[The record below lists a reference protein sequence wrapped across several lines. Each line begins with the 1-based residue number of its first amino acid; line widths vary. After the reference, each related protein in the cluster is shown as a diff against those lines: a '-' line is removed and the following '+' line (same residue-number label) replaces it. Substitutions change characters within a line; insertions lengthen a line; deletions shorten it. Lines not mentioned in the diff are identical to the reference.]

1 MVCTGSG
8 FLVFC
13 CRRSGRR
20 SGWWKVTSQPSSEPY
35 VFSFVNADISP
46 VLLAPSGFPLLTCGS
61 ALVRMD
67 SRLLCRTAFD
77 KREPYSAPQCSMVE
91 SHLSDVITLHSDVSG
106 YLIGVSIV
114 TIPGTCRG
122 TEVED
127 EVDLEVFN
135 TTLSL
140 VAPVNAPV

>member
-1 MVCTGSG
+1 MAAVDGLYRIRVPRVLLQAERQAER
-8 FLVFC
+8 LVEGYLTTFV
-13 CRRSGRR
+13 RAVR
-20 SGWWKVTSQPSSEPY
+20 

-46 VLLAPSGFPLLTCGS
+46 VLLAPSGFPLLTC
-61 ALVRMD
+61 A
-67 SRLLCRTAFD
+67 RLFCRTAFD

-91 SHLSDVITLHSDVSG
+91 SHLSDVITLHSDISG